1 MIQDFLKA
9 DDDAEEEDDDD
20 DEDETFDADGGSDDA
35 SDADE
40 GSGQILFPIRNPRTK
55 NILDDSDD
63 YSSIDESDSGSE
75 EELGSSEE
83 SGKDWDELEAE
94 AMRDDKN
101 KERDVSFCYIFKTHP
116 TLLTIFSVTN
126 EETETEE
133 AMEVAR
139 NENMEGEACQVQ
151 RNKDDKMFQNKIRS
165 STY

>member
-101 KERDVSFCYIFKTHP
+101 KERDVSFCYICKLQILYYH
-116 TLLTIFSVTN
+116 I
-126 EETETEE
+126 
-133 AMEVAR
+133 
-139 NENMEGEACQVQ
+139 Q
-151 RNKDDKMFQNKIRS
+151 RDERGNRDRGGYGS
-165 STY
+165 SKKRKHGGGGMSSSKKQRR